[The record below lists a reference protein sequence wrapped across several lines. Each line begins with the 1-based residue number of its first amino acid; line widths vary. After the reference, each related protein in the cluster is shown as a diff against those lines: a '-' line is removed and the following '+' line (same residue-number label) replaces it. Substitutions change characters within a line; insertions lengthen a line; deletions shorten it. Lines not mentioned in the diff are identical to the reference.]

1 MSVTESRLG
10 AAGRVLIAERAFV
23 GCLLGTWL
31 LTAAAHYYVMA
42 PASVLSRVADDLA
55 VTPAVAVWIVSAVP
69 GTWALTNFAL
79 GVWIDR
85 LGEYRVIVVGTAVL
99 IAAGGWSW
107 WAGRRGTFYPLLASR
122 LLAGVAVGVIWT
134 ASTNLIG
141 GAVSGA
147 NRGTAIGVYVTSA
160 PAGFALGQLFG
171 PIVTARAG
179 WPANFLVMSVVAGL
193 VIGVISLSVRRLEI
207 DPVTNTASIR
217 SNFTSVLSHRV
228 VWYGSAMAFAAY
240 SYYLFMNSWMP
251 TYLGNEFALSAGLS
265 GLLTAAFPAMGVLS
279 RAGGGLI
286 SDRLLGQRRFPLLQA
301 SFLVSVPLVVL
312 IGWTRHLAVIVAAL
326 VAAGFV
332 IQLTFGV
339 VYSYVQEVVE
349 TSISGTALAFVTSA
363 GISGAFSAPLI
374 TGALIDWT
382 GGYLA
387 AFTYATALTVLGL
400 LLSSVAPESPAA
412 DRSQSR

>member
-1 MSVTESRLG
+1 
-10 AAGRVLIAERAFV
+10 
-23 GCLLGTWL
+23 
-31 LTAAAHYYVMA
+31 
-42 PASVLSRVADDLA
+42 
-55 VTPAVAVWIVSAVP
+55 
-69 GTWALTNFAL
+69 
-79 GVWIDR
+79 
-85 LGEYRVIVVGTAVL
+85 
-99 IAAGGWSW
+99 
-107 WAGRRGTFYPLLASR
+107 
-122 LLAGVAVGVIWT
+122 VGVIWT

-228 VWYGSAMAFAAY
+228 VWVRLRDGVRR
-240 SYYLFMNSWMP
+240 LLLLPLRMNSWMP

-286 SDRLLGQRRFPLLQA
+286 SDRLLGQRRVPLLQA

-363 GISGAFSAPLI
+363 GISG
-374 TGALIDWT
+374 
-382 GGYLA
+382 
-387 AFTYATALTVLGL
+387 
-400 LLSSVAPESPAA
+400 
-412 DRSQSR
+412 RSRHP